1 MTLHKKNHITRTLLA
16 VSMLAMSGGALAA
29 QVPPGTQLAEK
40 QELVRNN
47 GSEPASL
54 DPHKVESDVEFNI
67 ISDLFEG
74 LVNVS
79 PAGAIQPRLAERWEN
94 KDNLLWTFHLRP
106 GLTWSDGT
114 AITAQDIVWS
124 WQRLVSPATAS
135 PYASYPGNMHIANA
149 REIALGQKGPE
160 TLGVKA
166 LNDTT
171 LQVTL
176 TQPNA
181 AFLAMLA
188 HPSLVPIDKVLV
200 EQYADKWT
208 RPEHIVTSGPY
219 KLSQWVVNE
228 RLVAERNAKYWD
240 NAHTVINKV
249 TYLPI
254 SSEAADVNRYKAG
267 EIDIVYTVP
276 INQFAQLQKTMGD
289 QLDVSPQLAT
299 YYYEFNTTRPPFNDA
314 RVRRALN
321 MALDKDIIAEKVLG
335 QGQRPAWLIG
345 QPDIGGVT
353 LHNPDYASWPR
364 EKRIAEAKKLLA
376 QAGYDESHPLV
387 FTLLYNTS
395 ESHQRIAI
403 AASSMWKK
411 NLGVEAKL
419 QNQEWKTMLDTM
431 HTHNFDA
438 VRYAWIADYDDAAT
452 FLNTFRT
459 GDSENTSQY
468 SNPAYDEALRNA
480 AKASDVATRGK
491 YYQQAEDLLA
501 QDVPAIPVYHYVRT
515 HLVKP
520 WVGGFTPDKLGYYYT
535 KDMYIKKHPSASG
548 DGR

>member
-1 MTLHKKNHITRTLLA
+1 MKLQKYNDITQALLMVGLLA
-16 VSMLAMSGGALAA
+16 AAAPTLAA
-29 QVPPGTQLAEK
+29 QVPAGTALAEK

-47 GSEPASL
+47 GSEPSSL

-74 LVNVS
+74 LVSVS
-79 PAGAIQPRLAERWEN
+79 AEGEIQPRLAAKWEN
-94 KDNLLWTFHLRP
+94 KDNTVWTFHLRP
-106 GLTWSDGT
+106 GVTWSDGT

-135 PYASYPGNMHIANA
+135 PYASYPGNMHIVNA
-149 REIALGQKGPE
+149 QDIAQGKKTPD

-166 LNDTT
+166 IDDAT
-171 LQVTL
+171 LEVTL
-176 TQPNA
+176 SQPNA
-181 AFLAMLA
+181 AFLPMLA
-188 HPSLVPIDKVLV
+188 HPSLVPVDKVLV
-200 EQYADKWT
+200 NRFGEKWT
-208 RPEHIVTSGPY
+208 KPEHMVTSGAY

-228 RLVAERNAKYWD
+228 RIVAERNPRYWD
-240 NAHTVINKV
+240 NADTVINKV

-276 INQFAQLQKTMGD
+276 INQFTQLKKTMGD

-299 YYYEFNTTRPPFNDA
+299 YYYEFNTTKPPFNDP
-314 RVRRALN
+314 RVRLALN

-335 QGQRPAWLIG
+335 QGQRPAWLIS
-345 QPDIGGVT
+345 QPDIGGVK
-353 LHNPDYASWPR
+353 LHNPDYAGWPR
-364 EKRIAEAKKLLA
+364 DKRIAEAKKLLSE
-376 QAGYDESHPLV
+376 AGYNDSHPLV
-387 FTLLYNTS
+387 FNLLYNTS
-395 ESHQRIAI
+395 ESHQRVAI

-452 FLNTFRT
+452 FLNNFRT

-480 AKASDVATRGK
+480 AKAPDVATRGK
-491 YYQQAEDLLA
+491 FYQQAEDLLGK
-501 QDVPAIPVYHYVRT
+501 DVPAVPVYHYVRT

-520 WVGGFTPDKLGYYYT
+520 WVGGFTPDKLGYYFT
-535 KDMYIKKHPSASG
+535 RDMYIKKH
-548 DGR
+548 

>member
-1 MTLHKKNHITRTLLA
+1 MKRQQYNHITHALLVLGLLGSTA
-16 VSMLAMSGGALAA
+16 TAMAA
-29 QVPPGTQLAEK
+29 QVPQGTELAAK

-47 GSEPASL
+47 GNEPASL

-74 LVNVS
+74 LVSVS
-79 PAGAIQPRLAERWEN
+79 LQGEIQPRLALKWEN
-94 KDNLLWTFHLRP
+94 KDNLVWTFHLRP
-106 GLTWSDGT
+106 GITWSDGT

-124 WQRLVSPATAS
+124 WQRLVTPTTAS

-149 REIALGQKGPE
+149 RDISEGKQPPE

-166 LNDTT
+166 LDDTT

-176 TQPNA
+176 NQPNA

-200 EQYADKWT
+200 ERFGDKWT
-208 RPEHIVTSGPY
+208 KPEHIVTSGPY
-219 KLSQWVVNE
+219 TLSKWVVNE
-228 RLVAERNAKYWD
+228 RIVAQRNPKYWD
-240 NAHTVINKV
+240 NEHTVINKV

-254 SSEAADVNRYKAG
+254 TSEAADVNRYKAG

-276 INQFAQLQKTMGD
+276 VNQFALLKKTMGS
-289 QLDVSPQLAT
+289 QLNVAPQLAT
-299 YYYEFNTTRPPFNDA
+299 YYYELNTTKPPFNDP

-321 MALDKDIIAEKVLG
+321 MGLDKDIIADKVMG
-335 QGQRPAWLIG
+335 QGQRPAWLIS

-353 LHNPDYASWPR
+353 LKQPDYASWPR
-364 EKRIAEAKKLLA
+364 DKRIAEAKKLLNE
-376 QAGYDESHPLV
+376 AGFNESHPLV
-387 FTLLYNTS
+387 FNLLYNTS
-395 ESHQRIAI
+395 ETHQRIAI

-438 VRYAWIADYDDAAT
+438 VRYAWIADYDDAAS
-452 FLNTFRT
+452 FLNNFRT

-468 SNPAYDEALRNA
+468 SNPAYDKALHDA
-480 AKASDVATRGK
+480 AKAADTAARGK
-491 YYQQAEDLLA
+491 FYQQAEDLLA
-501 QDVPAIPVYHYVRT
+501 EDVPAIPVYHYVRT

-520 WVGGFTPDKLGYYYT
+520 WVGGFEPDKLGYYYT
-535 KDMYIKKHPSASG
+535 KDMYIIKH
-548 DGR
+548 

>member
-1 MTLHKKNHITRTLLA
+1 MKTQKYNHITRVLVA
-16 VSMLAMSGGALAA
+16 VGLFSMVIPALAA
-29 QVPPGTQLAEK
+29 QVPPGTALAEK

-47 GSEPASL
+47 GSEPSSL
-54 DPHKVESDVEFNI
+54 DPHKVESDVENNI

-74 LVNVS
+74 LVSVS
-79 PAGAIQPRLAERWEN
+79 PAGEIEPRLAEKWEN
-94 KDNLLWTFHLRP
+94 KDNTVWTFHLRP
-106 GLTWSDGT
+106 GVTWSDGT

-124 WQRLVSPATAS
+124 WQRLVSPLTAS
-135 PYASYPGNMHIANA
+135 PYASYPGNMHIVNGA
-149 REIALGQKGPE
+149 EIAQGQKAPE

-166 LNDTT
+166 VDDAT
-171 LQVTL
+171 LEVTL

-188 HPSLVPIDKVLV
+188 HPSLVPLDRVLISR
-200 EQYADKWT
+200 YGDKWT
-208 RPEHIVTSGPY
+208 KPEHIVTSGPY

-228 RLVAERNAKYWD
+228 RIVAERNPRYWD

-254 SSEAADVNRYKAG
+254 SSETADVNRYKAG

-276 INQFAQLQKTMGD
+276 INQFAQLKKTMGD

-299 YYYEFNTTRPPFNDA
+299 YYYEFNTTRPPFNDP

-335 QGQRPAWLIG
+335 QGQRPAWLIS
-345 QPDIGGVT
+345 QPDIGGVK
-353 LHNPDYASWPR
+353 LHNPEYASWPR
-364 EKRIAEAKKLLA
+364 EKRIAEAKKLLSE
-376 QAGYDESHPLV
+376 AGYNETHPLV
-387 FTLLYNTS
+387 FNLLYNTS

-419 QNQEWKTMLDTM
+419 QNQEWKTMLDAM

-452 FLNTFRT
+452 FLNNFRT

-480 AKASDVATRGK
+480 AKASDTTARGK
-491 YYQQAEDLLA
+491 FYQQAEDLLG

-520 WVGGFTPDKLGYYYT
+520 WVGGFTSDKLGYYYT
-535 KDMYIKKHPSASG
+535 KDMYIKKH
-548 DGR
+548 

>member
-1 MTLHKKNHITRTLLA
+1 MKTQKYNHITSVLVA
-16 VSMLAMSGGALAA
+16 VGLFSMVIPALAA
-29 QVPPGTQLAEK
+29 QVPPGTALAEK

-47 GSEPASL
+47 GSEPSSL
-54 DPHKVESDVEFNI
+54 DPHKVESDVENNI

-74 LVNVS
+74 LVSVS
-79 PAGAIQPRLAERWEN
+79 PAGEIEPRLAEKWEN
-94 KDNLLWTFHLRP
+94 KDNTVWTFHLRP
-106 GLTWSDGT
+106 GVTWSDGT

-124 WQRLVSPATAS
+124 WQRLVSPLTAS
-135 PYASYPGNMHIANA
+135 PYASYPGNMHIVNGA
-149 REIALGQKGPE
+149 EIAQGKKAPE

-166 LNDTT
+166 LDDATFE
-171 LQVTL
+171 VTL

-188 HPSLVPIDKVLV
+188 HPSLVPLDKVLISR
-200 EQYADKWT
+200 YGDKWT
-208 RPEHIVTSGPY
+208 KPEHMVTSGPY

-228 RLVAERNAKYWD
+228 RIVAERNPRYWD

-254 SSEAADVNRYKAG
+254 SSETADVNRYKAG

-276 INQFAQLQKTMGD
+276 INQFAQLKKTMGD

-299 YYYEFNTTRPPFNDA
+299 YYYEFNTTRPPFNDP

-335 QGQRPAWLIG
+335 QGQRPAWLIS
-345 QPDIGGVT
+345 QPDIGGVK
-353 LHNPDYASWPR
+353 LHNPEYASWPR
-364 EKRIAEAKKLLA
+364 DKRIAEAKKLLSE
-376 QAGYDESHPLV
+376 AGYNETHPLV
-387 FTLLYNTS
+387 FNLLYNTS

-419 QNQEWKTMLDTM
+419 QNQEWKTMLDAM

-452 FLNTFRT
+452 FLNNFRT

-480 AKASDVATRGK
+480 AKASDTTARGK
-491 YYQQAEDLLA
+491 FYQQAEDLLG

-535 KDMYIKKHPSASG
+535 KDMYIKKH
-548 DGR
+548 

>member
-1 MTLHKKNHITRTLLA
+1 MKSQKYNHITQAVLALGLLCTTA
-16 VSMLAMSGGALAA
+16 TVFAA
-29 QVPPGTQLAEK
+29 QVPPGTVLAEK

-74 LVNVS
+74 LVSVS
-79 PAGAIQPRLAERWEN
+79 PAGEIQPRLAEKWEN
-94 KDNLLWTFHLRP
+94 KENTVWTFHLRP
-106 GLTWSDGT
+106 GITWSDGT

-124 WQRLVSPATAS
+124 WQRLVSPLTAS
-135 PYASYPGNMHIANA
+135 PYSSYPGNMHIVNA
-149 REIALGQKGPE
+149 KEIAEGKKAPE

-166 LNDTT
+166 VDDAT
-171 LQVTL
+171 LEVTL

-200 EQYADKWT
+200 NRFGEQWT
-208 RPEHIVTSGPY
+208 KPEHIVTSGPY
-219 KLSQWVVNE
+219 KLSAWVVNE
-228 RLVAERNAKYWD
+228 RIVAERNLRYWD
-240 NAHTVINKV
+240 NQHTVINKV
-249 TYLPI
+249 TWLPI
-254 SSEAADVNRYKAG
+254 HSEAADVNRYKAG

-276 INQFAQLQKTMGD
+276 INQFAQLKKTMGD
-289 QLDVSPQLAT
+289 QLNVSPQLAT
-299 YYYEFNTTRPPFNDA
+299 YYYEFNTTRPPFNDP
-314 RVRRALN
+314 RIRLALN

-335 QGQRPAWLIG
+335 QGQRPAWLIS
-345 QPDIGGVT
+345 QPDIGGVK
-353 LHNPDYASWPR
+353 LQNPEYASWPR
-364 EKRIAEAKKLLA
+364 EKRIAEAKKLLSE
-376 QAGYDESHPLV
+376 AGYSDSHPLV
-387 FTLLYNTS
+387 FNLLYNTS
-395 ESHQRIAI
+395 ESHQRVAI

-452 FLNTFRT
+452 FLNNFRT

-468 SNPAYDEALRNA
+468 SNPAYDEALKNA
-480 AKASDVATRGK
+480 AKASDGVTRGK

-501 QDVPAIPVYHYVRT
+501 KDVPAVPVYHYVRT

-520 WVGGFTPDKLGYYYT
+520 WVGGFTPDKLGYYFT
-535 KDMYIKKHPSASG
+535 KDMYIKKH
-548 DGR
+548 

>member
-1 MTLHKKNHITRTLLA
+1 MKTQKYNHITRVLVA
-16 VSMLAMSGGALAA
+16 VGLFSMVIPALAA
-29 QVPPGTQLAEK
+29 QVPPGTALAEK

-47 GSEPASL
+47 GSEPSSL
-54 DPHKVESDVEFNI
+54 DPHKVESDVENNI

-74 LVNVS
+74 LVSVS
-79 PAGAIQPRLAERWEN
+79 PAGEIEPRLAEKWEN
-94 KDNLLWTFHLRP
+94 KDNTVWTFHLRP
-106 GLTWSDGT
+106 GVTWSDGT

-124 WQRLVSPATAS
+124 WQRLVSPLTAS
-135 PYASYPGNMHIANA
+135 PYASYPGNMHIVNGA
-149 REIALGQKGPE
+149 EIAQGQKAPE

-166 LNDTT
+166 VDDAT
-171 LQVTL
+171 LEVTL

-188 HPSLVPIDKVLV
+188 HPSLVPLDKVLISR
-200 EQYADKWT
+200 YGDKWT
-208 RPEHIVTSGPY
+208 KPEHIVTSGPY

-228 RLVAERNAKYWD
+228 RIVAERNPRYWD

-254 SSEAADVNRYKAG
+254 SSETADVNRYKAG

-276 INQFAQLQKTMGD
+276 INQFAQLKKTMGD

-299 YYYEFNTTRPPFNDA
+299 YYYEFNTTRPPFNDP

-335 QGQRPAWLIG
+335 QGQRPAWLIS
-345 QPDIGGVT
+345 QPDIGGVK
-353 LHNPDYASWPR
+353 LHNPEYASWPR
-364 EKRIAEAKKLLA
+364 EKRFAEAKKLLSE
-376 QAGYDESHPLV
+376 AGYNETHPLV
-387 FTLLYNTS
+387 FNLLYNTS

-419 QNQEWKTMLDTM
+419 QNQEWKTMLDAM

-452 FLNTFRT
+452 FLNNFRT

-480 AKASDVATRGK
+480 AKASDTTARGK
-491 YYQQAEDLLA
+491 FYQQAEDLLG

-520 WVGGFTPDKLGYYYT
+520 WVGGFTSDKLGYYYT
-535 KDMYIKKHPSASG
+535 KDMYIKKH
-548 DGR
+548 

>member
-1 MTLHKKNHITRTLLA
+1 MKSQKYNHITQALLA
-16 VSMLAMSGGALAA
+16 LGLLCTTATIFAA
-29 QVPPGTQLAEK
+29 QVPPGTVLAEK

-74 LVNVS
+74 LVSVS
-79 PAGAIQPRLAERWEN
+79 PAGEIEPRLAEKWEN
-94 KDNLLWTFHLRP
+94 KDNTVWTFHLRP
-106 GLTWSDGT
+106 GVTWSDGT

-124 WQRLVSPATAS
+124 WQRLVSPLTAS
-135 PYASYPGNMHIANA
+135 PYSSYPGNMHIANA
-149 REIALGQKGPE
+149 QEIAEGKKAPE

-166 LNDTT
+166 VDDAT
-171 LQVTL
+171 LEVTL

-181 AFLAMLA
+181 ALLAMLA

-200 EQYADKWT
+200 NRFGEQWT
-208 RPEHIVTSGPY
+208 KPEHIVTSGPY
-219 KLSQWVVNE
+219 KLSAWVVNE
-228 RLVAERNAKYWD
+228 RIVAERNPRYWD
-240 NAHTVINKV
+240 NEHTVINKV
-249 TYLPI
+249 TWLPI
-254 SSEAADVNRYKAG
+254 HSEAADVNRYKAG

-276 INQFAQLQKTMGD
+276 INQFAQLKKTMGD
-289 QLDVSPQLAT
+289 QLNVSPQLAT
-299 YYYEFNTTRPPFNDA
+299 YYYEFNTTRPPFNDP
-314 RVRRALN
+314 RVRLALN

-335 QGQRPAWLIG
+335 QGQRPAWLIS
-345 QPDIGGVT
+345 QPDIGGVK
-353 LHNPDYASWPR
+353 LQNPDYASWPR
-364 EKRIAEAKKLLA
+364 DKRIAEAKKLLSE
-376 QAGYDESHPLV
+376 AGYSDSHPLV
-387 FTLLYNTS
+387 FNLLYNTS
-395 ESHQRIAI
+395 ESHQRVAI

-452 FLNTFRT
+452 FLNNFRT

-468 SNPAYDEALRNA
+468 SNPAYDEALKNA
-480 AKASDVATRGK
+480 AKASDGVTRGK

-501 QDVPAIPVYHYVRT
+501 KDVPAVPVYHYVRT

-520 WVGGFTPDKLGYYYT
+520 WVGGFTPDKLGYYFT
-535 KDMYIKKHPSASG
+535 KDMYIKKH
-548 DGR
+548 

>member
-1 MTLHKKNHITRTLLA
+1 MKRQQYNHITHALLVLGLLGSA
-16 VSMLAMSGGALAA
+16 ATAMAA
-29 QVPPGTQLAEK
+29 QVPQDTELAAK

-47 GSEPASL
+47 GNEPASL

-74 LVNVS
+74 LVSVS
-79 PAGAIQPRLAERWEN
+79 PQGEIQPRLALKWEN
-94 KDNLLWTFHLRP
+94 KDNLIWTFHLRP
-106 GLTWSDGT
+106 GITWSDGS

-124 WQRLVSPATAS
+124 WQRLVTPTTAS
-135 PYASYPGNMHIANA
+135 PYASYPGNMHIVNA
-149 REIALGQKGPE
+149 RDISEGKQPPE

-166 LNDTT
+166 LDDTT

-176 TQPNA
+176 NQPNA

-200 EQYADKWT
+200 ERFGDKWT
-208 RPEHIVTSGPY
+208 KPEHIVTSGPY
-219 KLSQWVVNE
+219 TLSKWVVNE
-228 RLVAERNAKYWD
+228 RIVAQRNPKYWD
-240 NAHTVINKV
+240 NEHTVINKV

-254 SSEAADVNRYKAG
+254 TSEAADVNRYKAG

-276 INQFAQLQKTMGD
+276 VNQFALLKKTMGS
-289 QLDVSPQLAT
+289 QLNVAPQLAT
-299 YYYEFNTTRPPFNDA
+299 YYYELNTTKPPFNDP

-321 MALDKDIIAEKVLG
+321 MGLDKDIIADKVMG
-335 QGQRPAWLIG
+335 QGQRSAWLIS

-353 LHNPDYASWPR
+353 LKQPDYASWPR
-364 EKRIAEAKKLLA
+364 DKRIAEAKKLLNE
-376 QAGYDESHPLV
+376 AGFNESHPLV
-387 FTLLYNTS
+387 FNLLYNTS
-395 ESHQRIAI
+395 ETHQRIAI

-438 VRYAWIADYDDAAT
+438 VRYAWIADYDDAAS
-452 FLNTFRT
+452 FLNNFRT

-468 SNPAYDEALRNA
+468 SNPAYDKALHDA
-480 AKASDVATRGK
+480 AKAADTTARGK
-491 YYQQAEDLLA
+491 FYQQAEDLLA
-501 QDVPAIPVYHYVRT
+501 EDVPAIPVYHYVRT

-520 WVGGFTPDKLGYYYT
+520 WVGGFEPDKLGYYYT
-535 KDMYIKKHPSASG
+535 KDMYIIKH
-548 DGR
+548 

>member
-1 MTLHKKNHITRTLLA
+1 MKTQKYNHITRVLVA
-16 VSMLAMSGGALAA
+16 VGLFSMVIPALAA
-29 QVPPGTQLAEK
+29 QVPPGTALAEK

-47 GSEPASL
+47 GSEPSSL
-54 DPHKVESDVEFNI
+54 DPHKVESDVENNI

-74 LVNVS
+74 LVSVS
-79 PAGAIQPRLAERWEN
+79 PAGEIEPRLAEKWEN
-94 KDNLLWTFHLRP
+94 KDNTVWTFHLRP
-106 GLTWSDGT
+106 GVTWSDGT

-124 WQRLVSPATAS
+124 WQRLVSPLTAS
-135 PYASYPGNMHIANA
+135 PYASYPGNMHIVNGA
-149 REIALGQKGPE
+149 EIAQGKKAPE

-166 LNDTT
+166 LDDATFE
-171 LQVTL
+171 VTL

-188 HPSLVPIDKVLV
+188 HPSLVPLDKVLISR
-200 EQYADKWT
+200 YGDKWT
-208 RPEHIVTSGPY
+208 KPEHMVTSGPY

-228 RLVAERNAKYWD
+228 RIVAERNPRYWD

-254 SSEAADVNRYKAG
+254 SSETADVNRYKAG

-276 INQFAQLQKTMGD
+276 INQFAQLKKTMGD

-299 YYYEFNTTRPPFNDA
+299 YYYEFNTTRPPFNDP

-335 QGQRPAWLIG
+335 QGQRPAWLIS
-345 QPDIGGVT
+345 QPDIGGVK
-353 LHNPDYASWPR
+353 LHNPEYASWPR
-364 EKRIAEAKKLLA
+364 DKRIAEAKKLLSE
-376 QAGYDESHPLV
+376 AGYNETHPLV
-387 FTLLYNTS
+387 FNLLYNTS

-419 QNQEWKTMLDTM
+419 QNQEWKTMLDAM

-452 FLNTFRT
+452 FLNNFRT

-480 AKASDVATRGK
+480 AKASDTTARGK
-491 YYQQAEDLLA
+491 FYQQAEDLLG

-535 KDMYIKKHPSASG
+535 KDMYIKKH
-548 DGR
+548 

>member
-1 MTLHKKNHITRTLLA
+1 MKTQKYNHITRVLVA
-16 VSMLAMSGGALAA
+16 VGLFSVVIPALAA
-29 QVPPGTQLAEK
+29 QVPPGTALAEK

-47 GSEPASL
+47 GSEPSSL
-54 DPHKVESDVEFNI
+54 DPHKVESDVENNI

-74 LVNVS
+74 LVSVS
-79 PAGAIQPRLAERWEN
+79 PAGEIEPRLAEKWEN
-94 KDNLLWTFHLRP
+94 KDNTVWTFHLRP
-106 GLTWSDGT
+106 GVTWSDGT

-124 WQRLVSPATAS
+124 WQRLVSPLTAS
-135 PYASYPGNMHIANA
+135 PYASYPGNMHIVNGA
-149 REIALGQKGPE
+149 EIAQGQKAPE

-166 LNDTT
+166 VDDAT
-171 LQVTL
+171 LEVTL

-188 HPSLVPIDKVLV
+188 HPSLVPLDKVLISR
-200 EQYADKWT
+200 YGDKWT
-208 RPEHIVTSGPY
+208 KPEHIVTSGPY

-228 RLVAERNAKYWD
+228 RIVAERNPRYWD

-254 SSEAADVNRYKAG
+254 SFETADVNRYKAG

-276 INQFAQLQKTMGD
+276 INQFAQLKKTMGD

-299 YYYEFNTTRPPFNDA
+299 YYYEFNTTRPPFNDP

-335 QGQRPAWLIG
+335 QGQRPAWLIS
-345 QPDIGGVT
+345 QPDIGGVK
-353 LHNPDYASWPR
+353 LHNPEYASWPR
-364 EKRIAEAKKLLA
+364 EKRIAEAKKLLSE
-376 QAGYDESHPLV
+376 AGYNETHPLV
-387 FTLLYNTS
+387 FNLLYNTS

-419 QNQEWKTMLDTM
+419 QNQEWKTMLDAM

-452 FLNTFRT
+452 FLNNFRT

-480 AKASDVATRGK
+480 AKASDSTARGK
-491 YYQQAEDLLA
+491 FYQQAEDLLG

-535 KDMYIKKHPSASG
+535 KDMYIKKH
-548 DGR
+548 

>member
-1 MTLHKKNHITRTLLA
+1 MKPQTRTRFTLSLLTA
-16 VSMLAMSGGALAA
+16 GILCASTATWAA
-29 QVPPGTQLAEK
+29 NVPAATALAEK

-74 LVNVS
+74 LVSVS
-79 PAGAIQPRLAERWEN
+79 PSGEIQPRLAEKWEN
-94 KDNLLWTFHLRP
+94 KDNTVWTFHLRP
-106 GLTWSDGT
+106 GITWSDGT
-114 AITAQDIVWS
+114 AITAEDVVWS
-124 WQRLVSPATAS
+124 WQRLVDPKTVS
-135 PYASYPGNMHIANA
+135 PYASYPGNMHIVNA
-149 REIALGQKGPE
+149 ADIAQGKKSPD

-166 LNDTT
+166 INDTT
-171 LQVTL
+171 LEVTL

-188 HPSLVPIDKVLV
+188 HPSLVPVDKVLIGRFG
-200 EQYADKWT
+200 EKWT
-208 RPEHIVTSGPY
+208 KPEHFVSSGAY

-228 RLVAERNAKYWD
+228 RIVAERNPRYWD

-254 SSEAADVNRYKAG
+254 TSEASDVNRYKAG

-276 INQFAQLQKTMGD
+276 INQFAQLKKTLGS

-314 RVRRALN
+314 RVRKALN
-321 MALDKDIIAEKVLG
+321 MALDKDIIAEKVMG
-335 QGQRPAWLIG
+335 QGQRPAWLIS
-345 QPDIGGVT
+345 QPDIGGVK
-353 LHNPDYASWPR
+353 LQNPDYASWPLD
-364 EKRIAEAKKLLA
+364 KRIAEAKKLLNE
-376 QAGYDESHPLV
+376 AGYNESHPLS
-387 FTLLYNTS
+387 FNLLYNTS

-411 NLGVEAKL
+411 NLGVDAKL

-452 FLNTFRT
+452 FLSNFRT

-468 SNPAYDEALRNA
+468 SNPDYDQALINA
-480 AKASDVATRGK
+480 AKAKTPAERGK
-491 YYQQAEDLLA
+491 FYQQAEDLLGR
-501 QDVPAIPVYHYVRT
+501 DVPAIPVYHYVRT

-520 WVGGFTPDKLGYYYT
+520 WVGGFTPDKLGYYFT
-535 KDMYIKKHPSASG
+535 KDMYIKKH
-548 DGR
+548 

>member
-1 MTLHKKNHITRTLLA
+1 MKRQQYNHITHALLVLGLLGSTA
-16 VSMLAMSGGALAA
+16 TAMAA
-29 QVPPGTQLAEK
+29 QVPQGTELAAK

-47 GSEPASL
+47 GNEPASL

-74 LVNVS
+74 LVSVS
-79 PAGAIQPRLAERWEN
+79 PQGEIQPRLALKWEN
-94 KDNLLWTFHLRP
+94 KDNLVWTFHLRP
-106 GLTWSDGT
+106 GITWSDGT

-124 WQRLVSPATAS
+124 WQRLVTPTTAS

-149 REIALGQKGPE
+149 RDISEGKQPPE

-166 LNDTT
+166 LDDTT

-176 TQPNA
+176 NQPNA

-200 EQYADKWT
+200 ERFGDKWT
-208 RPEHIVTSGPY
+208 KPEHIVTSGPY
-219 KLSQWVVNE
+219 TLSKWVVNE
-228 RLVAERNAKYWD
+228 RIVAQRNPKYWD
-240 NAHTVINKV
+240 NEHTVINKV

-254 SSEAADVNRYKAG
+254 TSEAADVNRYKAG

-276 INQFAQLQKTMGD
+276 VNQFALLKKTMGS
-289 QLDVSPQLAT
+289 QLNVAPQLAT
-299 YYYEFNTTRPPFNDA
+299 YYYELNTTKPPFNDP

-321 MALDKDIIAEKVLG
+321 MGLDKDIIADKVMG
-335 QGQRPAWLIG
+335 QGQRPAWLIS

-353 LHNPDYASWPR
+353 LKQPDYASWPR
-364 EKRIAEAKKLLA
+364 DKRIAEAKKLLNE
-376 QAGYDESHPLV
+376 AGFNESHPLV
-387 FTLLYNTS
+387 FNLLYNTS
-395 ESHQRIAI
+395 ETHQRIAI

-438 VRYAWIADYDDAAT
+438 VRYAWIADYDEAAS
-452 FLNTFRT
+452 FLNNFRT

-468 SNPAYDEALRNA
+468 SNPAYDKALHDA
-480 AKASDVATRGK
+480 AKAADTAARGK
-491 YYQQAEDLLA
+491 FYQQAEDLLA
-501 QDVPAIPVYHYVRT
+501 EDVPAIPVYHYVRT
-515 HLVKP
+515 HLVKQ
-520 WVGGFTPDKLGYYYT
+520 WVGGFEPDKLGYYYT
-535 KDMYIKKHPSASG
+535 KDMYIIKH
-548 DGR
+548 

>member
-1 MTLHKKNHITRTLLA
+1 MKPKTRTHFTLSLLTA
-16 VSMLAMSGGALAA
+16 GILCASTATWAA
-29 QVPPGTQLAEK
+29 NVPAGTQLADK

-67 ISDLFEG
+67 ISDLFDG
-74 LVNVS
+74 LVSVS
-79 PAGAIQPRLAERWEN
+79 PAGEIQPRLAEKWEN
-94 KDNLLWTFHLRP
+94 KDNTVWTFHLRP
-106 GLTWSDGT
+106 GITWSDGT
-114 AITAQDIVWS
+114 PITAEDIVWS
-124 WQRLVSPATAS
+124 WQRLVDPKTAS
-135 PYASYPGNMHIANA
+135 PYASYPGSMRIVNGADIAEGKKA
-149 REIALGQKGPE
+149 PE
-160 TLGVKA
+160 SLGVKA
-166 LNDTT
+166 INDTT
-171 LQVTL
+171 LEVTL

-200 EQYADKWT
+200 GRFGDKWT
-208 RPEHIVTSGPY
+208 KPEHFVSSGAY

-228 RLVAERNAKYWD
+228 RIVAVRNPKYWD
-240 NAHTVINKV
+240 NEHTVINKV

-276 INQFAQLQKTMGD
+276 INQFAQLKKTLGSE
-289 QLDVSPQLAT
+289 LDVSPQLAT
-299 YYYEFNTTRPPFNDA
+299 YYYQFNTTRPPFNDA
-314 RVRRALN
+314 RVRKALN
-321 MALDKDIIAEKVLG
+321 LALDKDIIAGKVLG
-335 QGQRPAWLIG
+335 QGQRPAWLIS
-345 QPDIGGVT
+345 QTDIGGVK
-353 LHNPDYASWPR
+353 LQNPDYASWPMD
-364 EKRIAEAKKLLA
+364 KRIAEAKKLLA
-376 QAGYDESHPLV
+376 EAGFNDSHPLS
-387 FTLLYNTS
+387 FNLLYNTS

-459 GDSENTSQY
+459 GDSQNTTQY
-468 SNPAYDEALRNA
+468 SNPDFDRALANA
-480 AKASDVATRGK
+480 AKSKTAEERGK
-491 YYQQAEDLLA
+491 FYQEAEDLLGR
-501 QDVPAIPVYHYVRT
+501 DVPAIPVYHYVRT

-535 KDMYIKKHPSASG
+535 KDMYIKKH
-548 DGR
+548 

>member
-1 MTLHKKNHITRTLLA
+1 MKLQKYNDITQALMMVGLLA
-16 VSMLAMSGGALAA
+16 AAAPTLAA
-29 QVPPGTQLAEK
+29 QVPAGTVLAEK

-47 GSEPASL
+47 GSEPSSL

-74 LVNVS
+74 LVSVS
-79 PAGAIQPRLAERWEN
+79 PGGEIQPRLAEKWEN
-94 KDNLLWTFHLRP
+94 KNNTVWTFHLRP
-106 GLTWSDGT
+106 GITWSDGT

-124 WQRLVSPATAS
+124 WQRLVSPTTAS
-135 PYASYPGNMHIANA
+135 PYASYPGNMHIVNA
-149 REIALGQKGPE
+149 QDIAQGKKTPD

-166 LNDTT
+166 IDDAT
-171 LQVTL
+171 LEVTL
-176 TQPNA
+176 SQPNA
-181 AFLAMLA
+181 AFLPMLA
-188 HPSLVPIDKVLV
+188 HPSLVPLDKVLV
-200 EQYADKWT
+200 SRFGEKWT
-208 RPEHIVTSGPY
+208 KPEHMVTSGAY

-228 RLVAERNAKYWD
+228 RIVAERNPRYWD
-240 NAHTVINKV
+240 NADTVINKV

-276 INQFAQLQKTMGD
+276 INQFAQLKKTMGE

-299 YYYEFNTTRPPFNDA
+299 YYYEFNTTKPPFNDP
-314 RVRRALN
+314 RVRLALN

-335 QGQRPAWLIG
+335 QGQRPAWLIS
-345 QPDIGGVT
+345 QPDIGGVK
-353 LHNPDYASWPR
+353 LQNPDYASWPR
-364 EKRIAEAKKLLA
+364 DKRIAEAKKLLSE
-376 QAGYDESHPLV
+376 AGYNDGHPLV
-387 FTLLYNTS
+387 FNLLYNTS
-395 ESHQRIAI
+395 ESHQRVAI

-452 FLNTFRT
+452 FLNNFRT

-480 AKASDVATRGK
+480 AKAPDVATRGK
-491 YYQQAEDLLA
+491 FYQQAEDLLGK
-501 QDVPAIPVYHYVRT
+501 DVPAVPVYHYVRT

-520 WVGGFTPDKLGYYYT
+520 WVGGFTPDKLGYYFT
-535 KDMYIKKHPSASG
+535 RDMYIKKH
-548 DGR
+548 

>member
-1 MTLHKKNHITRTLLA
+1 MKTQKYNHITRVLVA
-16 VSMLAMSGGALAA
+16 VGLFSMVIPALAA
-29 QVPPGTQLAEK
+29 QVPPGTALAEK

-47 GSEPASL
+47 GSEPSSL
-54 DPHKVESDVEFNI
+54 DPHKVESDVENNI

-74 LVNVS
+74 LVSVS
-79 PAGAIQPRLAERWEN
+79 PAGEIEPRLAEKWEN
-94 KDNLLWTFHLRP
+94 KDNTVWTFHLRP
-106 GLTWSDGT
+106 GVTWSDGT

-124 WQRLVSPATAS
+124 WQRLVSPLTAS
-135 PYASYPGNMHIANA
+135 PYASYPGNMHIVNGA
-149 REIALGQKGPE
+149 EIAQGQKAPE

-166 LNDTT
+166 IDDVT
-171 LQVTL
+171 LEVTL

-188 HPSLVPIDKVLV
+188 HPSLVPLDKVLISR
-200 EQYADKWT
+200 YGDKWT
-208 RPEHIVTSGPY
+208 KPEHIVTSGPY

-228 RLVAERNAKYWD
+228 RIVAERNPRYWD

-254 SSEAADVNRYKAG
+254 SSETADVNRYKAG

-276 INQFAQLQKTMGD
+276 INQFAQLKKTMGD

-299 YYYEFNTTRPPFNDA
+299 YYYEFNTTRPPFNDP

-335 QGQRPAWLIG
+335 QGQRPAWLIS
-345 QPDIGGVT
+345 QPDIGGVK
-353 LHNPDYASWPR
+353 LHNPEYASWPR
-364 EKRIAEAKKLLA
+364 EKRIAEAKKLLSE
-376 QAGYDESHPLV
+376 AGYNETHPLV
-387 FTLLYNTS
+387 FNLLYNTS

-419 QNQEWKTMLDTM
+419 QNQEWKTMLDAM

-452 FLNTFRT
+452 FLNNFRT

-480 AKASDVATRGK
+480 AKASDTTARGK
-491 YYQQAEDLLA
+491 FYQQAEDLLG

-535 KDMYIKKHPSASG
+535 KDMYIKKH
-548 DGR
+548 

>member
-1 MTLHKKNHITRTLLA
+1 MKSQKYNHITQAVLALGLLCTTA
-16 VSMLAMSGGALAA
+16 TVFAA
-29 QVPPGTQLAEK
+29 QVPPGTVLAEK

-74 LVNVS
+74 LVSVS
-79 PAGAIQPRLAERWEN
+79 PAGEIQPRLAEKWEN
-94 KDNLLWTFHLRP
+94 KENTVWTFHLRP
-106 GLTWSDGT
+106 GITWSDGT

-124 WQRLVSPATAS
+124 WQRLVSPLTAS
-135 PYASYPGNMHIANA
+135 PYSSYPGNMHIVNA
-149 REIALGQKGPE
+149 KEIAEGKKAPE
-160 TLGVKA
+160 TLGMKA
-166 LNDTT
+166 VDDAT
-171 LQVTL
+171 LEVTL

-200 EQYADKWT
+200 NRFGEQWT
-208 RPEHIVTSGPY
+208 KPEHIVTSGPY
-219 KLSQWVVNE
+219 KLSAWVVNE
-228 RLVAERNAKYWD
+228 RIVAERNPRYWD
-240 NAHTVINKV
+240 NEHTVINKV
-249 TYLPI
+249 TWLPI
-254 SSEAADVNRYKAG
+254 HSEAADVNRYKAG

-276 INQFAQLQKTMGD
+276 INQFAQLKKTMGD
-289 QLDVSPQLAT
+289 QLNVSPQLAT
-299 YYYEFNTTRPPFNDA
+299 YYYEFNTTRPPFNDP
-314 RVRRALN
+314 RVRLALN

-335 QGQRPAWLIG
+335 QGQRPAWLIS
-345 QPDIGGVT
+345 QPDIGGVK
-353 LHNPDYASWPR
+353 LQNPDYASWPR
-364 EKRIAEAKKLLA
+364 DKRIAEAKKLLSE
-376 QAGYDESHPLV
+376 AGYSDSHPLV
-387 FTLLYNTS
+387 FNLLYNTS
-395 ESHQRIAI
+395 ESHQRVAI

-452 FLNTFRT
+452 FLNNFRT

-468 SNPAYDEALRNA
+468 SNPAYDEALKNA
-480 AKASDVATRGK
+480 AKASDGVTRGK

-501 QDVPAIPVYHYVRT
+501 KDVPAVPVYHYVRT

-520 WVGGFTPDKLGYYYT
+520 WVGGFTPDKLGYYFT
-535 KDMYIKKHPSASG
+535 KDMYIKKH
-548 DGR
+548 

>member
-1 MTLHKKNHITRTLLA
+1 MKRQQYNHITHALLVLGLLGSA
-16 VSMLAMSGGALAA
+16 VTAIAA
-29 QVPPGTQLAEK
+29 QVPQGTELAAK

-47 GSEPASL
+47 GNEPASL

-74 LVNVS
+74 LVSVS
-79 PAGAIQPRLAERWEN
+79 PQGEIQPRLALKWEN
-94 KDNLLWTFHLRP
+94 KDNLIWTFHLRP
-106 GLTWSDGT
+106 GITWSDGS

-124 WQRLVSPATAS
+124 WQRLVTPTTAS
-135 PYASYPGNMHIANA
+135 PYASYPGNMHIVNA
-149 REIALGQKGPE
+149 RDISEGKQPPE

-166 LNDTT
+166 LDDTT

-176 TQPNA
+176 NQPNA

-200 EQYADKWT
+200 ERFGDKWT
-208 RPEHIVTSGPY
+208 KPEHIVTSGPY
-219 KLSQWVVNE
+219 TLSKWVVNE
-228 RLVAERNAKYWD
+228 RIVAQRNPKYWD
-240 NAHTVINKV
+240 NEHTVINKV

-254 SSEAADVNRYKAG
+254 TSEAADVNRYKAG

-276 INQFAQLQKTMGD
+276 VNQFALLKKTMGS
-289 QLDVSPQLAT
+289 QLNVSPQLAT
-299 YYYEFNTTRPPFNDA
+299 YYYELNTTKPPFNDP

-321 MALDKDIIAEKVLG
+321 MGLDKDIIADKVMG
-335 QGQRPAWLIG
+335 QGQRPAWLIS

-353 LHNPDYASWPR
+353 LKQPDYASWPR
-364 EKRIAEAKKLLA
+364 DKRIAEAKKLLNE
-376 QAGYDESHPLV
+376 AGFNESHPLV
-387 FTLLYNTS
+387 FNLLYNTS
-395 ESHQRIAI
+395 ETHQRIAI

-438 VRYAWIADYDDAAT
+438 VRYAWIADYDDAAS
-452 FLNTFRT
+452 FLNNFRT

-468 SNPAYDEALRNA
+468 SNPAYDKALHDA
-480 AKASDVATRGK
+480 AKAADTAARGK
-491 YYQQAEDLLA
+491 FYQQAEDLLA
-501 QDVPAIPVYHYVRT
+501 EDVPAIPVYHYVRT

-520 WVGGFTPDKLGYYYT
+520 WVGGFEPDKLGYYYT
-535 KDMYIKKHPSASG
+535 KDMYIIKH
-548 DGR
+548 